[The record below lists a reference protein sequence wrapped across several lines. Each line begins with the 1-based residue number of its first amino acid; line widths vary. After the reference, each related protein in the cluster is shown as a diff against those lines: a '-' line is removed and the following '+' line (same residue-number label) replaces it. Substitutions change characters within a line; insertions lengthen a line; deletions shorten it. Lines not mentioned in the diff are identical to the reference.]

1 MTQVCVHSTNAKH
14 LTHTLHCFGCWGFIS
29 ERNKK
34 TNKNLSSRRLI
45 NKKMREEDEA
55 DTLKAA
61 TPPGE
66 EQSTGLLRLQ
76 STDLGRGAERHR
88 GDKGGE
94 EADSTAVGGH
104 QAWGQN
110 GRATCSSKKP
120 PGEKWPE
127 RPQGGSPSP
136 NMRLAKL
143 CYFSLWENKDCFS
156 VCLPCFPEVQKNKIL
171 YATNLTK
178 SSF

>member
-76 STDLGRGAERHR
+76 SADLGRGAERHR
-88 GDKGGE
+88 GDEGGWGSIQHCCRRAPGVGSE
-94 EADSTAVGGH
+94 WQSYLLQQETPRGKATWETAGRKSLSKHEAGKTVLFLFMGKQRLLFCLSPLFSRG
-104 QAWGQN
+104 
-110 GRATCSSKKP
+110 P
-120 PGEKWPE
+120 EK
-127 RPQGGSPSP
+127 
-136 NMRLAKL
+136 
-143 CYFSLWENKDCFS
+143 
-156 VCLPCFPEVQKNKIL
+156 
-171 YATNLTK
+171 
-178 SSF
+178 